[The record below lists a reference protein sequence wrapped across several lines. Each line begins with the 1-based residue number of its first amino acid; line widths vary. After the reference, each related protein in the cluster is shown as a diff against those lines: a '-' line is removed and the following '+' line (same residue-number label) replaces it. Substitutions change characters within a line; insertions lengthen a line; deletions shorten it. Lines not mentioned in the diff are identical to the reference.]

1 MAEGVTLT
9 EEQRLPIRELCLK
22 STYAFAKFVCD
33 FPDLDGDFH
42 GMMCR
47 WIEKPTRLKL
57 GLAPRS
63 HFKSH
68 VWTMAD
74 KLRRVTVDPNLRV
87 CITNEVLEN
96 SIKFISVMQSIV
108 QNPIYKWLFPENVPD
123 PLKVRWNQTQLEL
136 KRPRKHPQP
145 TVEVFGVGGTP
156 TSNHYDIIV
165 NDDLATN
172 KARESPVVMEDA
184 IQQRQLAWSLMVDPT
199 TSEVHDIGT
208 RWHPQDVHDWVL
220 KNVKEVDFLKLSV
233 WREPGVPWFPK
244 RFPPHVLEQI
254 RLEQGA
260 VLWSLNY
267 LNEPIGEGVSDFNI
281 NLLNHY
287 TLIQNE
293 KGEDVIRL
301 EKKVGSETKT
311 RSVLAADCLKFQ
323 LIDAGLSPE
332 SRDARTANVVVAL
345 CPPEGNEPF
354 DIVVLE
360 SSAVK
365 AGPAGVISAAK
376 EVYDRWDPFSAS
388 IEVLVATSFSSTG
401 SSANTRP
408 CAFGNSRPI
417 RRNPRIRGSGNSIR
431 SSSKAASTCTERP
444 AWTWSTRW
452 PPTRTARRW
461 ISWMPWP
468 MRRRCGSLRPLRMKR
483 KSGLRGSPTSTW
495 PTISKMR
502 ISWGRVELR
511 AAPCSRATLG

>member
-233 WREPGVPWFPK
+233 WREPGIPWFPK

-301 EKKVGSETKT
+301 EKKVGGETKT

-388 IEVLVATSFSSTG
+388 IEV
-401 SSANTRP
+401 
-408 CAFGNSRPI
+408 FGGHVVFFNWLQREYPTMRLRKLPTDTKKSKDT
-417 RRNPRIRGSGNSIR
+417 RIREFYPFIEQGR
-431 SSSKAASTCTERP
+431 VYVH
-444 AWTWSTRW
+444 
-452 PPTRTARRW
+452 
-461 ISWMPWP
+461 
-468 MRRRCGSLRPLRMKR
+468 R
-483 KSGLRGSPTSTW
+483 KTSTDLVDEMAAYPNGKTVDLLDALAYAPKVW
-495 PTISKMR
+495 VPPAAKDEKKKRPPGVTDFDLADNLEDENFVGPGGNQ
-502 ISWGRVELR
+502 GRS
-511 AAPCSRATLG
+511 AFTGY